1 MVEVHPE
8 NFKSTRIVATRDSNS
23 IRMEMSRVANVSF
36 ITHDDT
42 AATWLPGSHRRRL
55 ADAAA
60 LLAATAAPHT
70 AHRRAVH
77 LEHCA
82 LGGAGSRQ
90 LMEIGQ
96 GSTTTTHPIIVFPSN
111 KTENCRQNVSD

>member
-1 MVEVHPE
+1 
-8 NFKSTRIVATRDSNS
+8 
-23 IRMEMSRVANVSF
+23 MSRVANVSF
-36 ITHDDT
+36 ITHDDA
-42 AATWLPGSHRRRL
+42 AATWLPGSRRRRL

-82 LGGAGSRQ
+82 LGGARVATIDGNWT
-90 LMEIGQ
+90 GVDDNY
-96 GSTTTTHPIIVFPSN
+96 PPNNCFPL
-111 KTENCRQNVSD
+111 KQD

>member
-1 MVEVHPE
+1 
-8 NFKSTRIVATRDSNS
+8 
-23 IRMEMSRVANVSF
+23 MSRVANVSF
-36 ITHDDT
+36 ITHDDA
-42 AATWLPGSHRRRL
+42 AATWLPGSRHRRL

-60 LLAATAAPHT
+60 LLAATAAPPPPRR
-70 AHRRAVH
+70 HRRAVH

>member
-1 MVEVHPE
+1 MTET
-8 NFKSTRIVATRDSNS
+8 K
-23 IRMEMSRVANVSF
+23 NVSVLF
-36 ITHDDT
+36 YKNLIKLFYMNLKFDSEVSLHYWMLWLT
-42 AATWLPGSHRRRL
+42 ARRL

-60 LLAATAAPHT
+60 LLAATAAPPPPRS
-70 AHRRAVH
+70 AEH